1 MNKKMENDMDKKK
14 IWIVGH
20 KNPDT
25 DSICAAI
32 AYAELKNKIAE
43 REHDD
48 TVMYIPKRA
57 GEVNE
62 ETAYILAYFGIKKPD
77 YVDDVGTQMKDIS
90 FRRTE
95 GVKSSI
101 SMKKAWELMRER
113 EEVTLPVINSDNK
126 LVGIIVTSDIARSYM
141 EVYDNTVLA
150 TAKTRYK
157 NIAETLS
164 GKIVVENEK
173 IYFNKGKVVI
183 GTGSTESIKSMM
195 EPDDLLILSGK
206 EESQMLEL
214 ASFCGCMIVCNSTNL
229 SKKVIFEAKKQKIVL
244 ISTSYDAFTVV
255 RLINQSVPIR
265 HFMTKENIVYFEL
278 DDYVNDVREITVKIR
293 HRDYPILDEHN
304 NYVGMFSGRNLLDMQ
319 KKQVILVD
327 HNEKTQAV
335 ENIEDAE
342 ILEIIDHHRL
352 GSLETIEPVYFR
364 NQPLGSTSTIIYQIY
379 QEQGIKIRPK
389 IAGILC
395 AAIISDTLMF
405 RSPTCTQ
412 VDVMVAKTLAEIAQI
427 EIEEFAYNMFE
438 AGSDFE
444 QKSDEEI
451 LNQDFKIFYS
461 MDISFGVAQISAMGE
476 PELARVRKR
485 VEPKLPAMCGE
496 KKVSMLFIM
505 FTDIMTQT
513 TTLVYYG
520 EGAKELI
527 KEAFEG
533 EIGDNSIK
541 LKNVVSRKKQLI
553 PAIMNALAR
562 RQW

>member
-1 MNKKMENDMDKKK
+1 
-14 IWIVGH
+14 
-20 KNPDT
+20 
-25 DSICAAI
+25 
-32 AYAELKNKIAE
+32 
-43 REHDD
+43 
-48 TVMYIPKRA
+48 
-57 GEVNE
+57 
-62 ETAYILAYFGIKKPD
+62 
-77 YVDDVGTQMKDIS
+77 
-90 FRRTE
+90 
-95 GVKSSI
+95 
-101 SMKKAWELMRER
+101 
-113 EEVTLPVINSDNK
+113 
-126 LVGIIVTSDIARSYM
+126 
-141 EVYDNTVLA
+141 
-150 TAKTRYK
+150 
-157 NIAETLS
+157 
-164 GKIVVENEK
+164 
-173 IYFNKGKVVI
+173 
-183 GTGSTESIKSMM
+183 
-195 EPDDLLILSGK
+195 
-206 EESQMLEL
+206 
-214 ASFCGCMIVCNSTNL
+214 
-229 SKKVIFEAKKQKIVL
+229 
-244 ISTSYDAFTVV
+244 
-255 RLINQSVPIR
+255 
-265 HFMTKENIVYFEL
+265 MTKENIVYFEL

-293 HRDYPILDEHN
+293 HRDYPVLDEHN

-461 MDISFGVAQISAMGE
+461 MDISFGVAQVSAMGE

-485 VEPKLPAMCGE
+485 VEPKLPVMCGE

-520 EGAKELI
+520 EGAKELT

-533 EIGDNSIK
+533 EIQDNSIK